1 MRLGE
6 NFAKNSSHLTPPHHT
21 HHPHRSPP
29 PSTTHLST
37 PTSPPSSSSTPIIF
51 IHTNMRHHRR
61 NHHRFVSKPDGLTAH
76 KDLYASGHQAKRK
89 ALRSKPEWDENH
101 HDRYTPSSCGRK
113 GQRKAL
119 CTITKGQHKRKALC
133 TIPKWAQGQAK
144 SVMPHHQGA
153 TLAKSVTHHRRG
165 AAHKTPP
172 SCPCLKSRGDS
183 KTHPHM

>member
-1 MRLGE
+1 
-6 NFAKNSSHLTPPHHT
+6 
-21 HHPHRSPP
+21 
-29 PSTTHLST
+29 
-37 PTSPPSSSSTPIIF
+37 
-51 IHTNMRHHRR
+51 MRHHRR

-133 TIPKWAQGQAK
+133 TIFKWAQGQAK
-144 SVMPHHQGA
+144 SV
-153 TLAKSVTHHRRG
+153 THHPQVGARASEKRYAPSPRGNASEKRHAPSQRRSPQNSTLMSPSQVPRG
-165 AAHKTPP
+165 FENPPAHVK
-172 SCPCLKSRGDS
+172 
-183 KTHPHM
+183 HH